1 MVSDATPAPSYRR
14 IADAHDD
21 FVLELVHRR
30 HEPTPFASYWLPE
43 FRAGRVGLQIA
54 AIYSGLEHLPESGL
68 RRALEQ
74 VLALRRVF
82 QENPDDVI
90 LVRSKSELA
99 RCDTSR
105 IGIVLSMEGAEPF
118 GYDPEMC
125 ELFWALGVRLFA
137 LSWNR
142 RNAFADGLAEPETG
156 GLSRLG
162 EQLVDRL
169 RELGAIFDVTH
180 ASRRTFQDVL
190 DRVGERPVF
199 ASHVGC
205 RALIDTPRN
214 LDDGQ
219 IRALAAR
226 GGIVGI
232 MAHPVAIDPA
242 RPTLDRLVDHV
253 LHAVDVA
260 GPDHVCIGADFIRQ
274 VCLSGAIPPLTG
286 ALLPHGVALEDP
298 IVDYEG
304 PADYPRLVER
314 LVARGVDADT
324 LERILWSNLFRLLDN
339 GLPENAD

>member
-1 MVSDATPAPSYRR
+1 M
-14 IADAHDD
+14 
-21 FVLELVHRR
+21 LELVHRR
-30 HEPTPFASYWLPE
+30 AEAAPFAEHWLPE
-43 FRAGRVGLQIA
+43 FRAGGVGLQIA
-54 AIYSGLEHLPESGL
+54 AIYSGLEHLPEAGL

-74 VLALRRVF
+74 VLALRRMF
-82 QENPDDVI
+82 TENPEAVL
-90 LVRSKSELA
+90 LVRTQGELA
-99 RCDTSR
+99 QCDSAR

-118 GYDPEMC
+118 GYDPDMC

-190 DRVGERPVF
+190 ERAGERPVF

-205 RALIDTPRN
+205 RALIDTARN

-219 IRALAAR
+219 IKALAQ
-226 GGIVGI
+226 GGGVVGI
-232 MAHPVAIDPA
+232 MAHPVAIDPE
-242 RPTLDRLVDHV
+242 RPTIDRVVDHV
-253 LHAVDVA
+253 LHALDVA
-260 GPDHVCIGADFIRQ
+260 GPAHVCIGADFIRQ
-274 VCLSGAIPPLTG
+274 VCLSGAIPPLVG
-286 ALLPHGVALEDP
+286 ALLPHGLALEDP

-304 PADYPRLVER
+304 PADYPRLVEC
-314 LVARGVDADT
+314 LAARGVDDDT
-324 LERILWSNLFRLLDN
+324 LDRILWRNLLRLLGD
-339 GLPENAD
+339 GLPADLD